1 MSNRTNGGPVHL
13 AKGQLWKTEEGY
25 VEVVEIKRLVHYRI
39 SKQPGQRLLR
49 TRMSSVADFENYL
62 KEHHGE
68 LVH

>member
-1 MSNRTNGGPVHL
+1 MSNRTNGGPVQL

-25 VEVVEIKRLVHYRI
+25 VEVVEVKRLVHYRI

-49 TRMSSVADFENYL
+49 TRMSSVADFEHYL

-68 LVH
+68 LVQ